1 MILPDINLL
10 LYAYDAASPF
20 HGKAAG
26 WWQEC
31 LSGSEAVGLPPVV
44 VFGFVRL
51 ATHARVFTDPMTPT
65 EAAQHVRSW
74 LAQPVVR
81 VLDAQADS
89 IEPVLTVLEK
99 LGTAGNLV
107 TDAQIA
113 ALALEYDAVLHTNDT
128 DFLRFEGLRWFN
140 PLTGAASA
148 RGGR

>member
-20 HGKAAG
+20 HTKAAG

-31 LSGSEAVGLPPVV
+31 LSGSEPVGLPPVV

-51 ATHARVFTDPMTPT
+51 ATNARVFTDPMTPT

-89 IEPVLTVLEK
+89 IEAVLTVLEK

-113 ALALEYDAVLHTNDT
+113 ALALEYDAELHTNDT

-140 PLTGAASA
+140 PLTGAASG